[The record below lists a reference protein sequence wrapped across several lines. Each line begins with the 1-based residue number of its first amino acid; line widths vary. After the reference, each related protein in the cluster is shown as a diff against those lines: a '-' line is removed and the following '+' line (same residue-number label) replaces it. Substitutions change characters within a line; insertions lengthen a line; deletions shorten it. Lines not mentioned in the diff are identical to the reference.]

1 MLLIVKQICYIRLV
15 KHFITLLLLILPFAS
30 LQANVS
36 IYFSDA
42 RPSQYTTY
50 KKLFQ
55 RLQKNLP
62 DFKVQF
68 EDSGVKLIQNN
79 IQFQAGDMVF
89 LGMYSIAGAD
99 FLYGDGYI
107 DTEDIL
113 TKFPETQFFYS
124 LEIMYP
130 PNYQKRPNN
139 ETIKRLIEL
148 IKNPKTTNFKVL
160 VHSSEMQ
167 EHILSYLTLPRE
179 KQKVQLLPHPQS
191 LYMYAKDPKTEKR
204 KQYKELSEFF
214 QKSSEEYR
222 ILYVADS
229 VTVKFKYLFIALQN
243 LLLERSLQNPSLQLS
258 KIHLFIAKHPNFEQ
272 NDHEYVYLMQWLAK
286 NAKIQVSIFE
296 TGIKTLNEAGHFAYE
311 KHAKDPNKN
320 LIHRIDNI
328 KYFPHMDLIVGNN
341 STLAYVARD
350 MHQNH
355 LLRYAIEN
363 SDDLAKQ
370 IVNKIEQGES
380 SRESVDAKNQY
391 HQNLNVWA
399 DFFKSNLALSC
410 KKLFK

>member
-1 MLLIVKQICYIRLV
+1 M
-15 KHFITLLLLILPFAS
+15 
-30 LQANVS
+30 
-36 IYFSDA
+36 
-42 RPSQYTTY
+42 
-50 KKLFQ
+50 
-55 RLQKNLP
+55 QKTLP
-62 DFKVQF
+62 DIKIQF

-79 IQFQAGDMVF
+79 IQFKAGDLVF
-89 LGMYSIAGAD
+89 IGMYSIAGAD

-113 TKFPETQFFYS
+113 AKFPETQFFYS

-139 ETIKRLIEL
+139 ETIQRLIDL

-160 VHSSEMQ
+160 VHSKEMQ
-167 EHILSYLTLPRE
+167 EHILSFLTSPTE
-179 KQKVQLLPHPQS
+179 QKKVQLLPHPQS
-191 LYMYAKDPKTEKR
+191 LYMFAKEPKLEKR
-204 KQYKELSEFF
+204 KQHKELNDFF
-214 QKSSEEYR
+214 HKNAQEYR

-243 LLLERSLQNPSLQLS
+243 LLLQRSSQNPSLDLA
-258 KIHLFIAKHPNFEQ
+258 KIHLYIAKHPNFEQ
-272 NDHEYVYLMQWLAK
+272 NDHEYIYLMQWLAK

-296 TGIKTLNEAGHFAYE
+296 TGIKSLNAAGHFAYE
-311 KHAKDPNKN
+311 KHVGDSSKS

-328 KYFPHMDLIVGNN
+328 KYFPYMDLIVGNN

-363 SDDLAKQ
+363 TDALAEQ
-370 IVNKIEQGES
+370 IVSQIELGES
-380 SRESVDAKNQY
+380 SRESVDTKNQY
-391 HQNLNVWA
+391 HQNLNLWA
-399 DFFKSNLALSC
+399 DFFKSNMALSC
-410 KKLFK
+410 KKLFQ